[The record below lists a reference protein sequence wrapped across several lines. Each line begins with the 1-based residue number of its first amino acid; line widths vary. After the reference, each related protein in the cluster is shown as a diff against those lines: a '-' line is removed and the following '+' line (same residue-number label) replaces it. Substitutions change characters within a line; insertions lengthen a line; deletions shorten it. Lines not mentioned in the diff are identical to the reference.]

1 MNLYRDQLPLEIAL
15 EFPEE
20 KKDSYP
26 LFIVMHGF
34 CGNKEEALIEGMAR
48 MMREEGFATL
58 RPDLYGHGKS
68 GGVFKELTVLKWI
81 NDALFLIDYARS
93 RKQFSHICLGGHSLG
108 GLTAVMA
115 AAMEKDRIAGVLGLS
130 PALSMP
136 ERARK
141 GILMGRTFDPDRVP
155 EEFVIWER
163 VLSGNYVRVAQT
175 IYPEQYLKAY
185 AGPLLFVHGDQDEI
199 VPLESSR
206 NMLQHRKRGELT
218 IVPGANHDFEE
229 HLPQAV
235 EAARTWVKNMAPH
248 PRALL

>member
-1 MNLYRDQLPLEIAL
+1 MNLYRDQLPLEIEL

-34 CGNKEEALIEGMAR
+34 CGNKEEALIDGMAR

-58 RPDLYGHGKS
+58 RPDMYGHGKS
-68 GGVFKELTVLKWI
+68 GGEFRELTVLKWI
-81 NDALFLIDYARS
+81 SDALFLIDYARS
-93 RKQFSHICLGGHSLG
+93 QKQFSRIYLGGHSLG

-115 AAMEKDRIAGVLGLS
+115 AAMEKDRIAGVLGLA

-163 VLSGNYVRVAQT
+163 ILSGNYVRVAQT

-206 NMLQHRKRGELT
+206 NMLQHCKEGELA
-218 IVPGANHDFEE
+218 VVAGANHDFEE

-235 EAARTWVKNMAPH
+235 EAARPWVRIMASH
-248 PRALL
+248 P

>member
-34 CGNKEEALIEGMAR
+34 CGNKEEALIDGMAR

-58 RPDLYGHGKS
+58 RPDMYGHGKS
-68 GGVFKELTVLKWI
+68 GGAFRELTVLKWI
-81 NDALFLIDYARS
+81 NDALYLIDYVRS
-93 RKQFSHICLGGHSLG
+93 QKQFSRIYLGGHSLG

-115 AAMEKDRIAGVLGLS
+115 AAMEKDRIAGVLGLA
-130 PALSMP
+130 PALSTP

-141 GILMGRTFDPDRVP
+141 GILMGGSFNPDRVP

-206 NMLQHRKRGELT
+206 NMLQHCKEGALAL
-218 IVPGANHDFEE
+218 VPGANHDFEE
-229 HLPQAV
+229 HLAQAV
-235 EAARTWVKNMAPH
+235 EAARPWVQ
-248 PRALL
+248 RQVSLGI